1 MSYLILDIETGA
13 AGEAALEM
21 AKNQLKPNSN
31 IKDPKKKEAN
41 LDEKKVK
48 LLDRAELLD
57 SSPITC
63 VGGKT
68 KLGTYCVTSFKHGY
82 ETELLEAGI
91 ETEQKENERDLLISL
106 ASYANSSHF
115 DEETT
120 LVTFNG
126 YFFDLPKIRN
136 AYARNSLQVPE
147 LFSPGWAHVDL
158 MLRYA
163 KHFSIKRDQYISMD
177 EVVQTL
183 GIATGGKQ
191 ISGAEFPK
199 MIEDG
204 RQLEAV
210 LYNVMDCLLTEQ
222 IFFRIG

>member
-1 MSYLILDIETGA
+1 M
-13 AGEAALEM
+13 
-21 AKNQLKPNSN
+21 
-31 IKDPKKKEAN
+31 
-41 LDEKKVK
+41 
-48 LLDRAELLD
+48 
-57 SSPITC
+57 
-63 VGGKT
+63 
-68 KLGTYCVTSFKHGY
+68 
-82 ETELLEAGI
+82 
-91 ETEQKENERDLLISL
+91 
-106 ASYANSSHF
+106 
-115 DEETT
+115 

-136 AYARNSLQVPE
+136 AYARHSLPVPE
-147 LFSPGWAHVDL
+147 LFCPGWAHVDL
-158 MLRYA
+158 MLKYT

-199 MIEDG
+199 MVEDG

-222 IFFRIG
+222 IFFRIGK